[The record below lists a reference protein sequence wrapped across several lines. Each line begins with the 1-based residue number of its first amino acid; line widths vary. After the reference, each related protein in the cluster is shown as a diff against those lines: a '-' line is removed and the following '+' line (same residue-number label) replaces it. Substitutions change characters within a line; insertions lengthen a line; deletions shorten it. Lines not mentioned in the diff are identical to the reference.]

1 MSRLQT
7 EVFQGPPEGI
17 REARLGHNPFNGH
30 NKSQPVGSGCDSPGT
45 EATEIGD
52 NRRCSGAMLAQA
64 SVSSTPPPATAL
76 EMDPAAVLEMDPPP
90 RPPHVVRLKVCHN
103 DRLTFWYMPT
113 DMPWRAFATKFCKVE
128 NVDPDA
134 VNWHANCRL
143 VEADSARYTFMV
155 RIDLDNTID
164 YLGLDPWD
172 TIMCTKKRQHA
183 SSSAA
188 GSSRQQQPAAAAT
201 SAEQP
206 AAAGSAEQP
215 AAAGSS
221 NSETTARHPWLP
233 LPPNPPAPKRP
244 LRSPSA
250 DRVPKQRRSPPK
262 ARPEQKKEQEPLEPK
277 ERPRVFPGS
286 TDGRCIVWPLE
297 AEQIYFEM
305 AEQLRET
312 NMSGYTEKFDQ
323 QFVKRLQVQEG
334 HVGLSFVPTVA
345 LRQAAVAEFLRA
357 MGIDPTKPPAHD
369 GRSKQYR

>member
-30 NKSQPVGSGCDSPGT
+30 NKSQPVCSGCDSPGT

-52 NRRCSGAMLAQA
+52 NRRCSVAMLAQA

-221 NSETTARHPWLP
+221 NSEATARQPWP
-233 LPPNPPAPKRP
+233 LRFGFHLPKRP

-250 DRVPKQRRSPPK
+250 DRPPKQRRSALK
-262 ARPEQKKEQEPLEPK
+262 VRPEQKKEQEPLEPK

-297 AEQIYFEM
+297 AEQIYFAM
-305 AEQLRET
+305 AEQLRKT

-323 QFVKRLQVQEG
+323 QFVKRLQLQEG
-334 HVGLSFVPTVA
+334 QVALKLAPTVA

-357 MGIDPTKPPAHD
+357 MGIDPTKPPALD

>member
-1 MSRLQT
+1 
-7 EVFQGPPEGI
+7 
-17 REARLGHNPFNGH
+17 
-30 NKSQPVGSGCDSPGT
+30 
-45 EATEIGD
+45 
-52 NRRCSGAMLAQA
+52 
-64 SVSSTPPPATAL
+64 
-76 EMDPAAVLEMDPPP
+76 MDPAAVLEMDPP
-90 RPPHVVRLKVCHN
+90 RPPHVVRLKVYHN

-113 DMPWRAFATKFCKVE
+113 DMPWRAFATKFCKVQ

-134 VNWHANCRL
+134 VNWHADCRL
-143 VEADSARYTFMV
+143 EQEDLEGRYNFLV
-155 RIDLDNTID
+155 PIDLGNTID

-172 TIMCTKKRQHA
+172 TIWCTKKMQHA
-183 SSSAA
+183 PSATKIVDDASAA

-221 NSETTARHPWLP
+221 NSEATARHPWP
-233 LPPNPPAPKRP
+233 LRSPSADRAPKRP

-250 DRVPKQRRSPPK
+250 DRAPKQRRSPPK
-262 ARPEQKKEQEPLEPK
+262 ARTEQKKEQEPLEPN

-286 TDGRCIVWPLE
+286 TDGRGIVWPLE

-305 AEQLRET
+305 AKQLMKT

-323 QFVKRLQVQEG
+323 QFVKRLQMQESQ
-334 HVGLSFVPTVA
+334 VGLSFVPTVA

-357 MGIDPTKPPAHD
+357 MGIDPTKPPVLD